1 MRAHCDAP
9 EWLDG
14 VGVTWFLRRT
24 AEGIHVIEHGG
35 DWPGQHSSFMFVP
48 ERDFVLTVLT
58 NSESGPRLISQ
69 LFEDDWALQ
78 QFAGL
83 RTPPAVPTRV
93 SPARL
98 AEYEGDY
105 GFRAL
110 QEGER
115 LELITTLR
123 GSDGTLRGEFELLG
137 PGTELQLEFYRG
149 EYVLVMSDLFQP
161 LGSARANFVR
171 GPDGR
176 VAWLSFGGRL
186 FAYER

>member
-1 MRAHCDAP
+1 MNPTGGLISNARDQLRYARFHLGDGRAPDGTPLLTPASLAAMRSQPGPGGTLAF
-9 EWLDG
+9 EMDG

-83 RTPPAVPTRV
+83 RNPPRCP
-93 SPARL
+93 
-98 AEYEGDY
+98 
-105 GFRAL
+105 RASRPR
-110 QEGER
+110 GWR
-115 LELITTLR
+115 STR
-123 GSDGTLRGEFELLG
+123 GSMCSRW
-137 PGTELQLEFYRG
+137 R
-149 EYVLVMSDLFQP
+149 M
-161 LGSARANFVR
+161 RR
-171 GPDGR
+171 R
-176 VAWLSFGGRL
+176 
-186 FAYER
+186 